1 MTPTR
6 GQLESFDP
14 EPLQAIARGLRD
26 LGTQLEAIFDRYVA
40 AVITVSGVTWTGLAA
55 EAAQGR
61 AEADRKTVYDIIT
74 TLEGAASA
82 MVVGYHEIAA
92 PLRNARL
99 AISGAESEG
108 FTVTAFLGVTKAGE
122 LTAAEEQSRVSWQES
137 IVAAADQV
145 ETADHQVQQRLSDIR
160 GSMKI
165 EFEGI
170 ANSTT
175 NPSERRF
182 NEILRWMYEE
192 FMRNAHS
199 DRVAAMKR
207 NNDYA
212 DGMAELAANPKHW
225 WDRFADFGSGTD
237 ARNTAFASWFERV
250 ATGRPWDHKPFI
262 RKEWGV
268 AEGDYD
274 GDLNF
279 EEPGT
284 GRSVYY
290 DMWSNMH
297 YG

>member
-1 MTPTR
+1 
-6 GQLESFDP
+6 
-14 EPLQAIARGLRD
+14 
-26 LGTQLEAIFDRYVA
+26 
-40 AVITVSGVTWTGLAA
+40 
-55 EAAQGR
+55 
-61 AEADRKTVYDIIT
+61 
-74 TLEGAASA
+74 
-82 MVVGYHEIAA
+82 
-92 PLRNARL
+92 
-99 AISGAESEG
+99 
-108 FTVTAFLGVTKAGE
+108 
-122 LTAAEEQSRVSWQES
+122 
-137 IVAAADQV
+137 
-145 ETADHQVQQRLSDIR
+145 
-160 GSMKI
+160 MKI

-225 WDRFADFGSGTD
+225 WHWFADFGCGTD

-297 YG
+297 YGYVGRAAGFDGQTLLDAQNLPVPGVGGTSRGDDIATSWGVEMWERYGDDMTEDEFATGVTEMIDQMAREKSVAPDTTPDINLKYGTP